1 MPKTMSEKPALNN
14 DVNPCGS
21 ERVNTYGQENKANHK
36 IKNKVKQ
43 HDPKTN
49 VQQQAQKTRPEDKVK
64 KQGNKNI
71 VKTKCF
77 ENFVEQKRTRSTRMS
92 KPRVKNKV

>member
-21 ERVNTYGQENKANHK
+21 EWVKTYGQENKANHK
-36 IKNKVKQ
+36 VKHKVKQ

-49 VQQQAQKTRPEDKVK
+49 VQQQAQTTRPEDKVK
-64 KQGNKNI
+64 KQGNK
-71 VKTKCF
+71 KHRKHKMFRKLC
-77 ENFVEQKRTRSTRMS
+77 
-92 KPRVKNKV
+92 